1 MKIKTY
7 PLVEGLVDARVETL
21 SRDNESILLKYA
33 GDLAKNGDWRLFLS
47 TSAALKTIDVDVTD
61 LKKKYADVLGGVVE
75 SGTVTDRA
83 EMMCDCQKLGLKS
96 KKPGFGFAKSLIS
109 MAKASK
115 EDTRWTTF
123 AQQSALL
130 IQLKLTEPDYGHTY
144 RKEIT
149 HELDKSIDGG
159 NWDLILRHTTNM
171 KHMGL
176 NEYQKVL
183 PYAEKLKKEVDKRFT
198 DGKLNTYVVGL
209 ANMAELGMLKRKKD
223 SNHQLPPVRNF
234 R

>member
-7 PLVEGLVDARVETL
+7 PLVEGLVDTRVETL
-21 SRDNESILLKYA
+21 SRDNESILIKYA

-109 MAKASK
+109 MAEVSK
-115 EDTRWTTF
+115 EDTWWITF
-123 AQQSALL
+123 AQQASLL
-130 IQLKLTEPDYGHTY
+130 IQLKFTNPKYGHEY

-159 NWDLILRHTTNM
+159 NWELVLRHATNM
-171 KHMGL
+171 KNMGL
-176 NEYQKVL
+176 NEYKKVL
-183 PYAEKLKKEVDKRFT
+183 PYAEKLKKEVDNRFT
-198 DGKLNTYVVGL
+198 DGRLNTYVVGI
-209 ANMAELGMLKRKKD
+209 ANLAELGMLKRKTD
-223 SNHQLPPVRNF
+223 SNHQLPPVKDYK
-234 R
+234 